1 MFSKL
6 FRKISKRNS
15 LNDRPNRN
23 ENGILEYYDS
33 YATYLD
39 VINHDNM

>member
-6 FRKISKRNS
+6 FRKISRRNS

-23 ENGILEYYDS
+23 EKGILDFLTSYAAYYDS
-33 YATYLD
+33 LD
-39 VINHDNM
+39 HDNL